1 MWEKIVLNLLSNAFK
16 FTFEGGIEVRLRR
29 EGECAVLGVR
39 DSGIGIAPEAMPRLF
54 ERFHRIEGARSR
66 THEGSGIGLALVQEL
81 VRMHGGEIRVDS
93 QPGQGSAFV
102 VSLPLGSS
110 HLPKDQVVEA
120 TAEGAAIRQAP
131 MFVHEVLGW
140 LQAPS
145 TPGVLPDV
153 TPGPF
158 AGERER
164 ILVAEDNA
172 DMREYIE
179 RLLSESWDVVAV
191 ADGEEAIQAL
201 FTARFDLL
209 LTDVMMPRVD
219 GFALLEAVRS
229 DRALRELPI
238 IMLSARAGEEARIE
252 GRAAGADDYLVKP
265 FSARELVAQV
275 KAQLAV
281 AAARRARTRERELLL
296 ASERAA
302 RMDAQRQWED
312 LVRLFEQ
319 APNPMV
325 ILRGQ
330 DHVIELANPAAC
342 RVWGRTVEEVLHRPL
357 FDALP
362 EARGQGLESLLESV
376 LATGEPSRGRRLAVR
391 LDRGAGL
398 EAVYFDFV
406 YSPLRAAS
414 GRIEGVAVA
423 AFDVTEQVVAREE
436 LTEAP

>member
-1 MWEKIVLNLLSNAFK
+1 
-16 FTFEGGIEVRLRR
+16 
-29 EGECAVLGVR
+29 
-39 DSGIGIAPEAMPRLF
+39 
-54 ERFHRIEGARSR
+54 
-66 THEGSGIGLALVQEL
+66 
-81 VRMHGGEIRVDS
+81 
-93 QPGQGSAFV
+93 
-102 VSLPLGSS
+102 
-110 HLPKDQVVEA
+110 
-120 TAEGAAIRQAP
+120 
-131 MFVHEVLGW
+131 
-140 LQAPS
+140 
-145 TPGVLPDV
+145 
-153 TPGPF
+153 
-158 AGERER
+158 
-164 ILVAEDNA
+164 
-172 DMREYIE
+172 
-179 RLLSESWDVVAV
+179 
-191 ADGEEAIQAL
+191 
-201 FTARFDLL
+201 
-209 LTDVMMPRVD
+209 MMPRVD

-229 DRALRELPI
+229 DRALRELPV

-252 GRAAGADDYLVKP
+252 GRAAGADDYLIKP

-312 LVRLFEQ
+312 LIRLFEQ

-342 RVWGRTVEEVLHRPL
+342 RVWGRTLEEVLHRPL

-376 LATGEPSRGRRLAVR
+376 LATGEPCHGRRLAVR
-391 LDRGAGL
+391 LDRGAGP

-406 YSPLRAAS
+406 YSPLRATS